1 MKFIKKKKVLKD
13 CWVQDEELGRIP
25 LEISLL
31 MKLDHPNIV
40 AVSGNSLATKF
51 WALNQSPFL
60 REAFHSGKKNYKIG
74 VNVRENHHNEIRHLS
89 VFRF

>member
-13 CWVQDEELGRIP
+13 CWIQDEELGRVP

-40 AVSGNSLATKF
+40 MVSIPQFFVLLKANT
-51 WALNQSPFL
+51 
-60 REAFHSGKKNYKIG
+60 
-74 VNVRENHHNEIRHLS
+74 
-89 VFRF
+89 